1 MYVYSETDKDPA
13 PAWDKLILLR
23 AQKTLALNL
32 CKVEEGGRD
41 GSENLY
47 KYIIPWGTQCFH
59 TSPSFPFKNNIHS
72 WWKTAG
78 LFQCVCWGRELCN
91 EGQKGGGLRELWK
104 NAFGVCAVQNIQHPG
119 SQGHCCEVW
128 KNCDSLFSK
137 LKIVLSFENKV
148 FKTFIFY

>member
-91 EGQKGGGLRELWK
+91 EGQKGGWAIPLTLATACSLYLNSFFFLVYLICLLDSAYK
-104 NAFGVCAVQNIQHPG
+104 QNHTIVFFVCMIY
-119 SQGHCCEVW
+119 
-128 KNCDSLFSK
+128 
-137 LKIVLSFENKV
+137 
-148 FKTFIFY
+148 FIYSYTL